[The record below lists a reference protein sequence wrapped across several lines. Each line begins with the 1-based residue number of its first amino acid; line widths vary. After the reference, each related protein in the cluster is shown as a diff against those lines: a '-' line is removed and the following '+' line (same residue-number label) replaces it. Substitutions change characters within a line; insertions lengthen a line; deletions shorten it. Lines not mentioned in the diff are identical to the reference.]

1 MKALVYTGPGEL
13 DFRDEADP
21 SPEPG
26 ESLLRVEACCICGSD
41 MHAFHGKDE
50 RRKPPLI
57 LGHEAV
63 GTVIEGRLA
72 GRRVV
77 VNPLVSCGACSACR
91 EGRGNLCA
99 RRQMM
104 SMNRPG
110 SFAELVTVPDGN
122 VLEVPEPLSSVHAAL
137 TEPAATAWHGVVTA
151 ARALHRPLAEARV
164 LVIGGGAI
172 GLLCALSL
180 RAFGCASVTVAETNP
195 LRRDTVAAEGFA
207 VFDPRAADPGDM
219 PAESGA
225 ELVMDAVGYA
235 GTRAL
240 ASRWV
245 APGGVILHIGL
256 GDSEGGLDV
265 RKATLQ
271 EVTFIGTYTYTM
283 ADFANTLAALAAGRL
298 GGLGWVERR
307 SLADGLAACR
317 DLDGGRVA
325 AAKIALEP

>member
-1 MKALVYTGPGEL
+1 MRALVYTAPGAL
-13 DFRDEADP
+13 DYREVEDP
-21 SPEPG
+21 RPASG
-26 ESLLRVEACCICGSD
+26 ESLLKVEACCICGSD

-63 GTVIEGRLA
+63 GTVIEGAAA

-77 VNPLVSCGACSACR
+77 VNPLVSCGTCTYCR
-91 EGRGNLCA
+91 EGRGNLCPA
-99 RRQMM
+99 RQMM

-122 VLEVPEPLSSVHAAL
+122 VLEVPEGLSSVQAAL

-172 GLLCALSL
+172 GLLSALTL
-180 RAFGCASVTVAETNP
+180 RAFGCAEIAVAETNP
-195 LRRDTVAAEGFA
+195 LRRDTVAAEGFR
-207 VFDPRAADPGDM
+207 VFDPQAEDPGE
-219 PAESGA
+219 ACA

-235 GTRAL
+235 ATRTA

-256 GDSEGGLDV
+256 GDGEGGLDV

-271 EVTFIGTYTYTM
+271 EITFIGTYTYTM
-283 ADFANTLAALAAGRL
+283 TDFRSTLAALAAGRL
-298 GGLGWVERR
+298 GSLGWVERR
-307 SLADGLAACR
+307 PLSGGQAAFQA
-317 DLDGGRVA
+317 LDRGEVA
-325 AAKIALEP
+325 AAKIALEPES